1 MQSNNPFQTHGISGS
16 IFCEGIN
23 TEPLKVILDTYHNLK
38 SVVSI
43 AITGETGT
51 GKTTLF
57 NKVRRN
63 VENNSNGFFVSVQG
77 HQITHVEDV
86 EYYVLR
92 ALVKELTRESSSE
105 VSFIQQ
111 LATNI
116 VNESLKLS
124 NQDIQFE
131 AENLIKKFDYLARNR
146 EMVEK
151 VRKIY
156 QKHHPEFNVSS
167 NLLRAILWT
176 LSAEASIQ
184 ASDDSYLCASAV
196 AWLKGEPI
204 SENEAKTMK
213 IPPQLAIINNNKEE
227 SLETLHDLLRIVSEY
242 YSVVLAFDELESI
255 KDNNFGQKYWVDLL
269 RFIAKLHDKITNSND
284 QLLNLSLKNNTLLLT
299 AWLPPTWKQFQNDSS
314 LLNSIETYIAR
325 LCSLSSL
332 NRKPLKIIDFL
343 SKEEGLNLLACWL
356 KELKGNSSQNPYE
369 PFKQSKIEAFLNSGP
384 TPRQLWN
391 WCAKEWPDEVTPPL
405 PLQEIFNTYQSQV
418 DESIFKDDHHIAHLL
433 ELSFNLVK
441 GETIE
446 NVIVHQIKKMP
457 QSAKFQLLLTG
468 IENHETIKVGIGVCQ
483 GPATRVGAMV
493 KKLLDL
499 DKKHSLTRGCF
510 IRSKQLK
517 LDPKIKA
524 FQNIQQL
531 VNDQDGEY
539 VDLIDHQLFELE
551 VLFQSLDF
559 FKENDIT
566 LTPQDEEFK
575 RKILTKNGL
584 IKEILSAPEP
594 NLDDLVKVWNPAPTK
609 ENDLDFSPNNGE
621 IDDLTS
627 DDFEI
632 DQGEID
638 NQEEETDEVSD
649 EEILKAIYL
658 SVADLYHEDVQI
670 LSYRFV
676 ERGVQGLF
684 IDLDRNWFFEYHLD
698 FASSGVTY
706 RPHQFIADLSEPKIK
721 LLPQLNN
728 DEINVI
734 LDILLF
740 INQFS
745 GTLTLLVD
753 EDFEDEDAALEKYGF
768 YPAYEGSCPVLFYQ
782 SEGEILAMGTHLFW
796 GDEEMDGLEDF
807 FVNDNYEGAMYNFET
822 LTDAIKFLAQ
832 RLNYYIA
839 EA

>member
-1 MQSNNPFQTHGISGS
+1 MQSNNPFQTPGISGS

-92 ALVKELTRESSSE
+92 AFVKELTRESSSG

-213 IPPQLAIINNNKEE
+213 IPPQLAIINNNKKE

-269 RFIAKLHDKITNSND
+269 RFIAKLHDKITKSND
-284 QLLNLSLKNNTLLLT
+284 QLLNSSLKNNTLLLT
-299 AWLPPTWKQFQNDSS
+299 AWLPPTWKQFQNDFS

-332 NRKPLKIIDFL
+332 NKKPLKLIDFL
-343 SKEEGLNLLACWL
+343 SKEEGLNLVACWL
-356 KELKGNSSQNPYE
+356 KELKENSSQNPYE
-369 PFKQSKIEAFLNSGP
+369 PFKKSDIEAFLDSGP

-391 WCAKEWPDEVTPPL
+391 WCAKKWPDEVTPPL

-418 DESIFKDDHHIAHLL
+418 DESLFKDDSRIADLL

-446 NVIVHQIKKMP
+446 NVIVYQIKKMP
-457 QSAKFQLLLTG
+457 RYAKFQLLLTG
-468 IENHETIKVGIGVCQ
+468 IENHESVKIGIGVCQ
-483 GPATRVGAMV
+483 SIAATVGAMV
-493 KKLLDL
+493 RQLLLYPQYD
-499 DKKHSLTRGCF
+499 LTRGCF
-510 IRSKQLK
+510 IRSKELQLAPH
-517 LDPKIKA
+517 LLA
-524 FQNIQQL
+524 FRRIEQL

-539 VDLIDHQLFELE
+539 VDLIDHQLFELDA
-551 VLFQSLDF
+551 LFQSLDF
-559 FKENDIT
+559 FKKNDIT

-575 RKILTKNGL
+575 RKILTQNGL

-594 NLDDLVKVWNPAPTK
+594 NLDDLVQVWNPAPTK

-632 DQGEID
+632 
-638 NQEEETDEVSD
+638 NQEEETEEISD
-649 EEILKAIYL
+649 EKILKAIYF
-658 SVADLYHEDVQI
+658 SIADLYHKDVQI

-676 ERGVQGLF
+676 EGAVQGIF

-698 FASSGVTY
+698 FASNSVTY
-706 RPHQFIADLSEPKIK
+706 RPHQFIAELSEPKTK

-745 GTLTLLVD
+745 GTLTLLMD

-782 SEGEILAMGTHLFW
+782 SEGEILAMGTYLFW

-822 LTDAIKFLAQ
+822 LTDAIQFLAQ

>member
-1 MQSNNPFQTHGISGS
+1 
-16 IFCEGIN
+16 
-23 TEPLKVILDTYHNLK
+23 PLLLADRWFYLLLFLSLF
-38 SVVSI
+38 SV
-43 AITGETGT
+43 TWFLPP
-51 GKTTLF
+51 TLF
-57 NKVRRN
+57 LYFTIDTNLFGT
-63 VENNSNGFFVSVQG
+63 SN
-77 HQITHVEDV
+77 I
-86 EYYVLR
+86 
-92 ALVKELTRESSSE
+92 
-105 VSFIQQ
+105 
-111 LATNI
+111 
-116 VNESLKLS
+116 
-124 NQDIQFE
+124 
-131 AENLIKKFDYLARNR
+131 
-146 EMVEK
+146 
-151 VRKIY
+151 
-156 QKHHPEFNVSS
+156 SS

-176 LSAEASIQ
+176 LSAETSIQ
-184 ASDDSYLCASAV
+184 ANDDSYLCASAI
-196 AWLKGEPI
+196 AWLKGEQI
-204 SENEAKTMK
+204 NENEAKIMK
-213 IPPQLAIINNNKEE
+213 IPPQFSIIINNNKKE
-227 SLETLHDLLRIVSEY
+227 SFDALCELLHIISEY
-242 YSVVLAFDELESI
+242 YSVVFAFDELEAI
-255 KDNNFGQKYWVDLL
+255 KPDSFGQPFWVANFSD
-269 RFIAKLHDKITNSND
+269 FFKEIHDFF
-284 QLLNLSLKNNTLLLT
+284 LNLSLKNELLLLT
-299 AWLPPTWKQFQNDSS
+299 AWLPEHWNRLAYSDMESIKNEMYISRYCSLS
-314 LLNSIETYIAR
+314 LLNH
-325 LCSLSSL
+325 
-332 NRKPLKIIDFL
+332 KPLKLISSL
-343 SKEEGLNLLACWL
+343 SKNEGLNLVSCWL
-356 KELKGNSSQNPYE
+356 KELKGNSSHDPYQ
-369 PFKQSKIEAFLNSGP
+369 PFKQSDIEAFLDSGP

-391 WCAKEWPDEVTPPL
+391 WCAKKWPDEVIPPL
-405 PLQEIFNTYQSQV
+405 PLQEIFNTYQGRV
-418 DESIFKDDHHIAHLL
+418 DESLFKDDNRIAELL
-433 ELSFNLVK
+433 ELSFNSVK

-446 NVIVHQIKKMP
+446 NVIVHSIKKMP
-457 QSAKFQLLLTG
+457 NAAKFQLLLEG
-468 IENHETIKVGIGVCQ
+468 IENGKIIKIGIGICQ
-483 GPATRVGAMV
+483 GHAKAVGAMV
-493 KKLLDL
+493 RKLLEP
-499 DKKHSLTRGCF
+499 DKKHSFTRGCF
-510 IRSKQLK
+510 IRSKQLQ
-517 LDPKIKA
+517 LSPHIIA
-524 FQNIQQL
+524 FQKIQQL
-531 VNDQDGEY
+531 VNEKDGEY
-539 VDLIDHQLFELE
+539 VDLIDHQLFELDA
-551 VLFQSLDF
+551 LFQSFNDF
-559 FKENDIT
+559 NERDIT

-575 RKILTKNGL
+575 RKILIQNGL

-822 LTDAIKFLAQ
+822 LTDAIQFLAQ

>member
-1 MQSNNPFQTHGISGS
+1 MIPI
-16 IFCEGIN
+16 
-23 TEPLKVILDTYHNLK
+23 
-38 SVVSI
+38 
-43 AITGETGT
+43 
-51 GKTTLF
+51 
-57 NKVRRN
+57 
-63 VENNSNGFFVSVQG
+63 
-77 HQITHVEDV
+77 
-86 EYYVLR
+86 
-92 ALVKELTRESSSE
+92 
-105 VSFIQQ
+105 
-111 LATNI
+111 
-116 VNESLKLS
+116 
-124 NQDIQFE
+124 
-131 AENLIKKFDYLARNR
+131 
-146 EMVEK
+146 
-151 VRKIY
+151 
-156 QKHHPEFNVSS
+156 
-167 NLLRAILWT
+167 
-176 LSAEASIQ
+176 
-184 ASDDSYLCASAV
+184 YLCASAIT
-196 AWLKGEPI
+196 WLKGEPI
-204 SENEAKTMK
+204 NEHEAKIMN
-213 IPPQLAIINNNKEE
+213 IPPQSIINNKKE
-227 SLETLHDLLRIVSEY
+227 SFDVLCKLLHIVSEY
-242 YSVVLAFDELESI
+242 YLTVLAFDELESI
-255 KDNNFGQKYWVDLL
+255 KDDNFGQKFWVELSL
-269 RFIAKLHDKITNSND
+269 FIKKLHD
-284 QLLNLSLKNNTLLLT
+284 QLLDLPLKRNILLLT
-299 AWLPPTWKQFQNDSS
+299 AWLSSTWVQFINAPS
-314 LLNSIETYIAR
+314 LLDVIQSRIVRI
-325 LCSLSSL
+325 CSLSSL
-332 NRKPLKIIDFL
+332 NRKPLKLIDFL
-343 SKEEGLNLLACWL
+343 SKEEGLNLVACWL
-356 KELKGNSSQNPYE
+356 KELKGNSSQNPYK

-391 WCAKEWPDEVTPPL
+391 WCAKEWPDKVTPPL

-483 GPATRVGAMV
+483 GPAARVGAMV

-551 VLFQSLDF
+551 ALFQSLDF

-584 IKEILSAPEP
+584 IKEILSVPEP
-594 NLDDLVKVWNPAPTK
+594 NLDDLVQVWNPVPTK
-609 ENDLDFSPNNGE
+609 ENDLDFAPDNDE
-621 IDDLTS
+621 INDLTS

-632 DQGEID
+632 G
-638 NQEEETDEVSD
+638 QEEETDEISD
-649 EEILKAIYL
+649 EKIFKAIYF
-658 SVADLYHEDVQI
+658 SIADLYHKDVQI

-676 ERGVQGLF
+676 EGAVQGIF

-698 FASSGVTY
+698 FASNSVTY
-706 RPHQFIADLSEPKIK
+706 RPHQFIADLSELKTK
-721 LLPQLNN
+721 LLAQLNN
-728 DEINVI
+728 DEISVI
-734 LDILLF
+734 LDVLLF
-740 INQFS
+740 INQFG
-745 GTLTLLVD
+745 GTFTLLTD

-782 SEGEILAMGTHLFW
+782 SQGEILAMGTHLFW

-807 FVNDNYEGAMYNFET
+807 FVNDNYEGAMYNFDT
-822 LTDAIKFLAQ
+822 LADAIQFLAQ